1 MSYPAWLAGISLAF
15 ALLERAR
22 PRYSAQRVL
31 RRGVVRDL
39 LYVVWNGHFLAVV
52 LALAANPLAAVVD
65 RLASDHLGMDLH
77 RAVAAG
83 WAPALQFGVGL
94 VAMDFAQW
102 CIHNLLHRV
111 PLLWRFHKV
120 HHSIVELDWL
130 GNLRFHWFEIVVYR
144 TLQYLPLAF
153 FGFSAEVLFALAVF
167 NTAVGHFTHAN
178 LRAPIGP
185 LGYVL
190 NHPAMHAWHHVHPD
204 AGPVNKNFGITLSV
218 WDWLFGTAHVPDAP
232 PARLGFEGIETF
244 PETFPGQLLYP
255 LPVEAKL
262 RQLTERARSPQ

>member
-52 LALAANPLAAVVD
+52 LALAANPLAGVVD

-94 VAMDFAQW
+94 VAMAPWSMNDGASRSTSRTW
-102 CIHNLLHRV
+102 SGNGELTWGRAIAV
-111 PLLWRFHKV
+111 P
-120 HHSIVELDWL
+120 S
-130 GNLRFHWFEIVVYR
+130 
-144 TLQYLPLAF
+144 
-153 FGFSAEVLFALAVF
+153 
-167 NTAVGHFTHAN
+167 
-178 LRAPIGP
+178 
-185 LGYVL
+185 
-190 NHPAMHAWHHVHPD
+190 
-204 AGPVNKNFGITLSV
+204 
-218 WDWLFGTAHVPDAP
+218 
-232 PARLGFEGIETF
+232 
-244 PETFPGQLLYP
+244 
-255 LPVEAKL
+255 
-262 RQLTERARSPQ
+262 